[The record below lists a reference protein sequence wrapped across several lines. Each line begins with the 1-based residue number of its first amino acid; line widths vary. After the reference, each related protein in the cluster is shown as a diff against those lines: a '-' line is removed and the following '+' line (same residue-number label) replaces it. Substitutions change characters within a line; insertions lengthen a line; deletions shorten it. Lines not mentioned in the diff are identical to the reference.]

1 MTLTWG
7 RVEGTAAAAAGSAA
21 HGAPGGGQ
29 GGAGRAGAGVGQVAG
44 GGDPVEP
51 FTSFITQ

>member
-1 MTLTWG
+1 MTWG
-7 RVEGTAAAAAGSAA
+7 RVEGAAAAAGSAA

-44 GGDPVEP
+44 RGDPDHD
-51 FTSFITQ
+51 II

>member
-1 MTLTWG
+1 MTWG
-7 RVEGTAAAAAGSAA
+7 RVEGAAAAAAGSAA